1 MPIGPSLTLPGE
13 DNDYQNVFVAQVMES
28 FAHVTGR
35 DLVQETGLDRRQL
48 GRGAWFGDFALL
60 THRGDERAMLNYGNV
75 FAQRLWEC
83 DWKALVSSPS
93 AATAPEGDHEARD
106 HLLEKVAKDNFV
118 SGYSGRRMS
127 FKGRLFLI
135 QDVTVWRLLDAA
147 GMSFGVGAF
156 FRQYRYL

>member
-1 MPIGPSLTLPGE
+1 MPIGPQLELPGE
-13 DNDYQNVFVAQVMES
+13 DNDYQDAFVTCVVES
-28 FAHVTGR
+28 FARVTGR
-35 DLVQETGLDRRQL
+35 DLVQETGLDSTQS

-75 FAQRLWEC
+75 FALRLWEC
-83 DWKALVSSPS
+83 DWNSLVSSPS

-147 GMSFGVGAF
+147 GTPFGVGAF
-156 FRQYRYL
+156 FRHYRYL